1 MQNFAIFPLRYRGA
15 VAKILQCSNPAALL
29 VEAPMT
35 PGQRVRVRP
44 ASHIAQRK
52 DAAAGEQGTVLC
64 CYKVRGRSAAERL
77 DVRFASNTV
86 MWGVAADQFEPI
98 DGSEAKD

>member
-1 MQNFAIFPLRYRGA
+1 
-15 VAKILQCSNPAALL
+15 
-29 VEAPMT
+29 MT

-44 ASHIAQRK
+44 ASPIAQRK
-52 DAAAGEQGTVLC
+52 DAAVGELGTVLC
-64 CYKVRGRSAAERL
+64 CYRGRGRDAAERL

-98 DGSEAKD
+98 DGPEAKD